1 MPMPHILWAAGGI
14 MFTTCPSVCACVR
27 MCVPWRRYSLTNL
40 PSTSIFFC
48 YFHKNELS
56 CFERLQH
63 TDYAGVNLTGSRPCH
78 AARILIKQVIIRREG
93 EVITSLPPATGFHLV
108 YCHSGRNVTISP
120 GIQRTSSCQR
130 LYCITPAWVGMG

>member
-1 MPMPHILWAAGGI
+1 MGRRRHYVYDL
-14 MFTTCPSVCACVR
+14 SVRLCVR
-27 MCVPWRRYSLTNL
+27 AYVRAGAKVFSNQLAFDFN
-40 PSTSIFFC
+40 FFC